1 MEFYLLLAIAVLQ
14 VVDGQGLA
22 LRIGRL
28 LSLLIG
34 GPPNVEKADERKTS
48 TGEKTR

>member
-1 MEFYLLLAIAVLQ
+1 MEFYLLIAIAVLQ

-34 GPPNVEKADERKTS
+34 GQSNDQKT
-48 TGEKTR
+48 